1 MESII
6 KFNLNSFTT
15 CGDETRGLRD
25 ICFNY
30 KCPQEDTMQERGG

>member
-6 KFNLNSFTT
+6 KFSLKSFTT

-25 ICFNY
+25 KCFSY
-30 KCPQEDTMQERGG
+30 KYTQECTIQERGG